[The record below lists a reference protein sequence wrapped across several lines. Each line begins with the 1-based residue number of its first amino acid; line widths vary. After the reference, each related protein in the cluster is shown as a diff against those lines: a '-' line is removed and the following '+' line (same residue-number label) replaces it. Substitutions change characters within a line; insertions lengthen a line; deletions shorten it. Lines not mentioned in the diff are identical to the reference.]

1 VRSVVSR
8 TIAIRPHV
16 GVFALFSAVDYKAW
30 YALAEF
36 VDNSVQS
43 FLDRKAELDEADGHP
58 ARLTVI
64 IDPSASAGQSIR
76 VWDNAGGIATERL
89 DAAFQVATPPPDS
102 SGLSVYGIGM
112 KSAAAWFGDRF
123 EVSTKAVGESLVR
136 HVCMDFPSIVE
147 NRLERVEVA
156 EEPAS
161 AREHYTELVLS
172 HLHHPIQ
179 TSTHEKIRRHLASI
193 YRSYIRSDLLTIV
206 YDGEPLAYSDPE
218 VLVAPYF
225 STPTAEPVE
234 WRKEINITLE
244 TGERLSGFAALRRT
258 ADTKSPGF
266 ALFRRDRVITGIEDD
281 PWRPLEIFGQPNK
294 FPAQRL
300 FGELHLD
307 NVKVSYSKNG
317 FVWQAAEE
325 ELITALRQQLDA
337 EPLPLLRQ
345 AHGHRARVAEKA
357 ERDAASR
364 ALDRTADAIAANVAA
379 VISESLESPPAPAPT
394 ALLDDVPVVSERSV
408 ELDVNGVRWTILA
421 DLVNGEPYEDWLE
434 IAADSVEDRR
444 IQIRVSLAHPFSR
457 RFAATDADDLEAM
470 IRIAASLALA
480 IVVAD
485 MQGAVS
491 SLLVLANFNEL
502 LDRALSGT

>member
-1 VRSVVSR
+1 MSR
-8 TIAIRPHV
+8 TIPIRPHV

-43 FLDRKAELDEADGHP
+43 FLDRKADLDEADGHP
-58 ARLTVI
+58 ARLTVTI
-64 IDPSASAGQSIR
+64 EPGATAGNSIR
-76 VWDNAGGIATERL
+76 VWDNAGGIGADRL

-123 EVSTKAVGESLVR
+123 EVTTKAVGESVVR
-136 HVCMDFPSIVE
+136 HVCMDFPKIIE
-147 NRLERVEVA
+147 NRLERVGVDEDA
-156 EEPAS
+156 AS
-161 AREHYTELVLS
+161 PREHYTELVLS
-172 HLHHPIQ
+172 NLHHPIQ

-193 YRSYIRSDLLTIV
+193 YRSYIRSDLLTII
-206 YDGEPLAYSDPE
+206 YDGEPLTYSDPE
-218 VLVAPYF
+218 ILVAPYF
-225 STPTAEPVE
+225 ATPTAEPVE
-234 WRKEINITLE
+234 WRKQIDITLD
-244 TGERLSGFAALRRT
+244 TGEEIRGFAALRRT

-281 PWRPLEIFGQPNK
+281 PWRPVEIFGQPNK

-300 FGELHLD
+300 FGELHLE

-325 ELITALRQQLDA
+325 ELIAALRQQLDA

-345 AHGHRARVAEKA
+345 ANGHRARVAEQA

-364 ALDRTADAIAANVAA
+364 ALERTADAIAANAAA
-379 VISESLESPPAPAPT
+379 VICESLDAPPAPEPI
-394 ALLDDVPVVSERSV
+394 ALLDDVPLVSERSV
-408 ELDVNGVRWTILA
+408 EFMVNGVRWTIHA
-421 DLVNGEPYEDWLE
+421 ELVNGEPYEDWLE
-434 IAADSVEDRR
+434 IADDSVEDRHV
-444 IQIRVSLAHPFSR
+444 QIRVSLAHPFSR

-491 SLLVLANFNEL
+491 PLLVLANFNTL
-502 LDRALSGT
+502 LDRALSGI